1 MLHAA
6 RRRQPLVLTADRGRG
21 KSSLL
26 GLAAARLL
34 DAGYRVL
41 LTAPSPAAAARALE
55 HSGQRLPF
63 MAPDALLARRPE
75 ADLLLVDEAAAIPS
89 AMLLTL
95 ARRYCCL
102 FASTE
107 HGYEGT
113 GLGFQ
118 LKFQPALA
126 RLSPGWRKYHLSE
139 PARWSP
145 RDPLEPLVF
154 RLLALDADPVTPPA
168 GGELRIHR
176 LEPRQLIEDESL
188 LRQLFGLLTLAHYQT
203 RPSDLRQLLDAPGLE
218 LVLARLGGIPVAA
231 ALLVREGELDPA
243 LGQAIW
249 EGRRRPRGHLLPQS
263 LAFHGGFRE
272 ACRLSYRRIMRIVV
286 HPRCQQQGIGSRL
299 LDWLKRQGGADFL
312 GTSFGASPELPPFN
326 ALMTALSAT
335 IGTGNIAG
343 VATAIA
349 IGGPGALFWMW
360 MTALVGMGTK
370 YAETVLA
377 MRYREVDEA
386 GNHLGGPMYYI
397 KHGLGPKWLWMAAAF
412 ALFGVLAGFGIGNT
426 VQANSVADAVHKSM
440 GVPEWVT
447 GVVMAVLAGL
457 VLIGGIRRIGEVA
470 GKLVPF
476 MALAYL
482 GGGLIILACTLG
494 EIPAA
499 LVMIVE
505 SAFTGTAAGAASPGP
520 PCGRRSSS
528 AWPGGLLQRSRAGQ
542 RAHRP
547 RGRPIQRPGGPG
559 HGGHDRHLHRHPD
572 HLHHHRAGDR
582 GLRGL
587 GLGSERGGSRPRP
600 SSRPSGRRIPP
611 DRRRAHPV
619 RLHHHPGL
627 ERLQRALRR
636 VPVRHPGGAAVPDH
650 LGAGDSRRR
659 RRSARLHLAGGGYPQ
674 RPDGNPQPDRPA
686 PAEPGG
692 IPADPCL
699 LRQVVK

>member
-1 MLHAA
+1 MTEWEDWRRHLRRIGERRLLVLSGSETWAMARAAELCPEDSLWLGPAPAGHEARDPARILRYLGREYPCLVYNAYGGLHPDAFGALLGTVAAGGLVLLLCPPLADWPSYPDPDLARYVALPEQADGLESRFIRRFAALLQQDEQVWLWRQGQPAPALSALPDTSWQRRRDRHGCLNREQRQALACMLHAA

-312 GTSFGASPELPPFN
+312 GTSFGASPELLRFWRRNGFQPVRIGLGVDAVSGLHAAMMLWPQSPAAR
-326 ALMTALSAT
+326 ALLPAWLGQFGADLRHHRQGLLRALPDACWRELDLPLPAVSPGQDEPRVRDFAFAHRDLPADQPALARFLRRTPLPAT
-335 IGTGNIAG
+335 LPAHQL
-343 VATAIA
+343 ALLEALLA
-349 IGGPGALFWMW
+349 PGANP
-360 MTALVGMGTK
+360 A
-370 YAETVLA
+370 
-377 MRYREVDEA
+377 
-386 GNHLGGPMYYI
+386 
-397 KHGLGPKWLWMAAAF
+397 
-412 ALFGVLAGFGIGNT
+412 
-426 VQANSVADAVHKSM
+426 
-440 GVPEWVT
+440 
-447 GVVMAVLAGL
+447 
-457 VLIGGIRRIGEVA
+457 EVA
-470 GKLVPF
+470 
-476 MALAYL
+476 
-482 GGGLIILACTLG
+482 
-494 EIPAA
+494 
-499 LVMIVE
+499 
-505 SAFTGTAAGAASPGP
+505 
-520 PCGRRSSS
+520 RR
-528 AWPGGLLQRSRAGQ
+528 
-542 RAHRP
+542 
-547 RGRPIQRPGGPG
+547 
-559 HGGHDRHLHRHPD
+559 
-572 HLHHHRAGDR
+572 
-582 GLRGL
+582 L
-587 GLGSERGGSRPRP
+587 GLKGQKDA
-600 SSRPSGRRIPP
+600 I
-611 DRRRAHPV
+611 
-619 RLHHHPGL
+619 
-627 ERLQRALRR
+627 Q
-636 VPVRHPGGAAVPDH
+636 
-650 LGAGDSRRR
+650 
-659 RRSARLHLAGGGYPQ
+659 Q
-674 RPDGNPQPDRPA
+674 
-686 PAEPGG
+686 
-692 IPADPCL
+692 
-699 LRQVVK
+699 LRQVVQQLLPPPATDC